1 MANRLDQLLRVTATG
16 HSQCSS
22 PVVLF
27 QVTMSST
34 WVSSSVPGVAPIKSG
49 ANEAGSS
56 VVGCSGGTIL
66 IDQSGMITSP
76 RHGLTYQ
83 DSWRTSS
90 ARRPS
95 HPGSRCPM
103 CDVLRPPRERAPT
116 SRTFHLR
123 RAAPLRLT
131 PSQRRGMLPS
141 TTADEEKDPA
151 DILSQP

>member
-66 IDQSGMITSP
+66 IEPI
-76 RHGLTYQ
+76 RHDYL
-83 DSWRTSS
+83 
-90 ARRPS
+90 P
-95 HPGSRCPM
+95 
-103 CDVLRPPRERAPT
+103 
-116 SRTFHLR
+116 
-123 RAAPLRLT
+123 
-131 PSQRRGMLPS
+131 LPS
-141 TTADEEKDPA
+141 LNVNVQRMKTVSPGITLSDVRCTTPPA
-151 DILSQP
+151 RASAH